1 MIQIKKPQA
10 NFIKLFSFATCIV
23 QQHRSFGQFF
33 SLLFLFVFAA
43 LRLIKLDKL
52 KPWTLSEVKKTF
64 RFKGQDILGEE
75 Q

>member
-1 MIQIKKPQA
+1 MIQIKKSQG

-23 QQHRSFGQFF
+23 QQHIFWSIF

-64 RFKGQDILGEE
+64 LFKGQDILGEE

>member
-1 MIQIKKPQA
+1 MIQIKKPQG

-33 SLLFLFVFAA
+33 LYYFSLSSLP

-64 RFKGQDILGEE
+64 LF
-75 Q
+75 